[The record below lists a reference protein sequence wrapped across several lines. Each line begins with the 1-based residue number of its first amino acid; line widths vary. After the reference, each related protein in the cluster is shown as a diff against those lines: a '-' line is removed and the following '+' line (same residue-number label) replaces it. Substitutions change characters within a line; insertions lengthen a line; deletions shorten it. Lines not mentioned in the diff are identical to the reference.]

1 MADPAKPTRGQ
12 VAGEA
17 GLPTS
22 IELAWGLRDRP
33 VKGPKRALTLQRI
46 VDAGVAVATTEGLG
60 AVSMARVAA
69 EIGSSTMALYR
80 YLPSKDDLL
89 ELMVDTALGP
99 PPAVF
104 KNVRWRK
111 GLRLWAE
118 GIRDAYR
125 SQPWALNV
133 PISGPP
139 LGPNNL
145 RWFEA
150 ALSCMR
156 NTPLAEQQKV
166 SVVLL
171 VSGFVRNE
179 ETLTMNI
186 MTRMLATGE
195 PPEDYG
201 RQLARLI
208 DQVTFPSVYAAVVAG
223 ALEDWEPEDP
233 GMDAEFEFGLE
244 RILDGVA
251 ALIESQRSGNG

>member
-1 MADPAKPTRGQ
+1 MADPLQPHEVTT
-12 VAGEA
+12 
-17 GLPTS
+17 LPTS

-33 VKGPKRALTLQRI
+33 VKGPKRALTLERI
-46 VDAGVAVATTEGLG
+46 VDAGVAVAVSEGLS
-60 AVSMARVAA
+60 AVSMARVATGV
-69 EIGSSTMALYR
+69 GSSTMALYR

-89 ELMVDTALGP
+89 ELMVDTALGR

-118 GIRDAYR
+118 GLRDAYR
-125 SQPWALNV
+125 AHPWTLSV

-145 RWFEA
+145 RWFDA

-156 NTPLAEQQKV
+156 NTSLTEQQKV

-179 ETLTMNI
+179 ETLTANVVAKM
-186 MTRMLATGE
+186 MESGE
-195 PPEDYG
+195 PPENYG
-201 RQLARLI
+201 RQVARLV
-208 DQVTFPSVYAAVVAG
+208 DQTSFPSLYAAVVSG
-223 ALEDWEPEDP
+223 ALEDEDPADP

-244 RILDGVA
+244 RILDGIAV
-251 ALIESQRSGNG
+251 LIDNQRQ